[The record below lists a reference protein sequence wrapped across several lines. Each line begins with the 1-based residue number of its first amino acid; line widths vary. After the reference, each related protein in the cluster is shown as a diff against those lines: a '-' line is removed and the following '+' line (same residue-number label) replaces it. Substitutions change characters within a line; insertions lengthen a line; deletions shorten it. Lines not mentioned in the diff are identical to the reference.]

1 MKCCPLGEELCA
13 EMDDD
18 KCTSKDDPKTRGRYL
33 ADEHGWDIGEARK
46 IWAFGPEGTGPN
58 LIVDASKGVQ
68 YMNEIKDSVV
78 GGFQWATKE
87 GCFAD
92 ENMRGVRF
100 NMYDVTLH
108 ADAIH
113 RGGGQIIPTS
123 RRVMYAC
130 VHTAQPCLMEPIFK
144 VEIQCPENAI
154 GGIYSTLNRKRG
166 MVTSE
171 ESIDGTP
178 MYMVEAHLPVAESFG
193 FTGDLRAAT
202 GGQAFPQCVFDHW
215 AEMPGN
221 ILEEGDRVNELV
233 LDIRKRKGLNPE
245 PFGLDHWYDK
255 L

>member
-1 MKCCPLGEELCA
+1 MCLSKSPNKHNRLFMKACPLGDDLCKEL
-13 EMDDD
+13 DSD
-18 KCTSKDDPKTRGRYL
+18 KVSSKDDPKTRGRYL

-87 GCFAD
+87 GCWAD

-130 VHTAQPCLMEPIFK
+130 VHTATPCLLEPIFG
-144 VEIQCPENAI
+144 VEIQCPEVAI
-154 GGIYSTLNRKRG
+154 GGIYGCLNQRRG
-166 MVTSE
+166 MVVSE
-171 ESIDGTP
+171 ESINGTP
-178 MYMVEAHLPVAESFG
+178 MHLVKAFLPVAESFG
-193 FTGDLRAAT
+193 FTAA
-202 GGQAFPQCVFDHW
+202 
-215 AEMPGN
+215 
-221 ILEEGDRVNELV
+221 
-233 LDIRKRKGLNPE
+233 
-245 PFGLDHWYDK
+245 
-255 L
+255 